1 MVFMGDVML
10 FVFGKLL
17 LIIAVSL
24 DSFGVGVSYGLR
36 RIHVPKIGL
45 LIIMLCSGTMVLMSM
60 SIGVFLTTYISFE
73 IIEIFGGTIL
83 ISIGCISFFSAKPT
97 GKSKKNLQ
105 KNFISNKINQQM
117 QRNRYLNNIKLIFSV
132 LKNSQEADVDKSGS
146 ISVKEGF
153 LLGVV
158 LGLDAFGAGFGAA
171 LVGYS
176 PLLTSI
182 LIAVISASFLFLGIK
197 SGLFISKFSWSS
209 KMKLIPSFLLIGIG
223 IFYIL

>member
-1 MVFMGDVML
+1 MVFQGDAML
-10 FVFGKLL
+10 FIFGKLL

-36 RIHVPKIGL
+36 RILVPKVVL
-45 LIIMLCSGTMVLMSM
+45 LIIMLCSGTMVFMSM

-73 IIEIFGGTIL
+73 TIEIFGGTIL
-83 ISIGCISFFSAKPT
+83 ISIGCVSFYSAKT
-97 GKSKKNLQ
+97 SGKSRKSLQ
-105 KNFISNKINQQM
+105 NNFISNKKQQR
-117 QRNRYLNNIKLIFSV
+117 QRNRYLKNIKLIFTV

-171 LVGYS
+171 LIGYS
-176 PLLTSI
+176 PVLTSI
-182 LIAVISASFLFLGIK
+182 LIAVISATFLLLGIK
-197 SGLFISKFSWSS
+197 SGFIISKFNWAS
-209 KMKLIPSFLLIGIG
+209 KMKLIPSILLIGIG
-223 IFYIL
+223 IFYIF